1 MRIAFI
7 LLLLSISSLLF
18 SQNNFAKELNQ
29 IIKDSANHFSK
40 FKGGFKEMHDQDSV
54 FYSTMT
60 LEGTRENDIIITQI
74 LTQYRSEIIDS
85 INEKKGR
92 KIIDEWHEKLVRVFT
107 GKFQSE
113 KRKIESWSL
122 MKYGWSFKNGNT
134 WVDISLLPINV
145 NSSKYFVSLAV
156 TYFSR
161 DFYKLK

>member
-7 LLLLSISSLLF
+7 LLVLSFSCSLF

-54 FYSTMT
+54 FYSITT
-60 LEGTRENDIIITQI
+60 LEGTRENDIIVTQI

-85 INEKKGR
+85 INEKKGK
-92 KIIDEWHEKLVRVFT
+92 KIVDEWHEKLIGVIT
-107 GKFQSE
+107 GKFKSE
-113 KRKIESWSL
+113 KTKIETWSVT
-122 MKYGWSFKNGNT
+122 KYGWSFKNGNT
-134 WVDISLLPINV
+134 WIDISLLPINV

-156 TYFSR
+156 TYFFR
-161 DFYKLK
+161 DVYKLK